1 MKIDMRRI
9 LISILLICLILLTSC
24 TLPSTENN
32 GDANQNNQANSQNQE
47 NQDDNIDKSRGGN
60 DDEANQNN
68 NAAQGANASNDDINE
83 EEEAGEGNNVA
94 PDVAPHAPLSDTGP
108 WYIVSNPEGLYA
120 FNMDGSGLTLV
131 TRGDP
136 DNFGY
141 LSEGVSS
148 SGGRFAYITGEN
160 TYNNL
165 VLHIIDMSNNLEHN
179 TIELLSDE
187 DVDIQAKR
195 AIVEF
200 PSFVWSHSG
209 DQLAFFGVLDG
220 PSSDLYV
227 YSASDQSITRLTSGP
242 SQGYQPSWS
251 PDDKYILHTGADTF
265 GTGAGYSMSGVW
277 AAAADDSGV
286 IDLPLPGGSS
296 DEIIL
301 GWRDNDT
308 FLSYSWNPV
317 YGYFNL
323 RFTNLHVGL
332 AEEVWEHPFSAVGFS
347 NADQPWV
354 LLGINEYQAEEN
366 PAGLS
371 GIFILVAPDYQ
382 PQQLFEDTHGYFQ
395 STGTGLFIVDVGDN
409 SYIIGPTTMQDIS
422 YSNEKAVFSEQGS
435 PAWYSKNGL
444 WVMSGGENIQVTD
457 MPVELAAWGA
467 NSASILFS
475 TDGHLHVA
483 TAPDWKPVLVAAIFY
498 PEEIILVN
506 P

>member
-1 MKIDMRRI
+1 MKMKLRPTIV
-9 LISILLICLILLTSC
+9 LILVISLLLLASC
-24 TLPSTENN
+24 TLPSQANN
-32 GDANQNNQANSQNQE
+32 GNDNQNNQENRQNQQNQE
-47 NQDDNIDKSRGGN
+47 NNVDKSRGGN
-60 DDEANQNN
+60 DEDANQNN
-68 NAAQGANASNDDINE
+68 SDAQEANSSDGDNDEGETE
-83 EEEAGEGNNVA
+83 EDNNVA

-120 FNMDGSGLTLV
+120 FNMDGSGLTYV
-131 TRGDP
+131 AAGDP
-136 DNFGY
+136 ANFYY
-141 LSEGVSS
+141 LADGVSS
-148 SGGRFAYITGEN
+148 SGGRFAYITAEN

-165 VLHIIDMSNNLEHN
+165 LLHIIDMSNQVDHSF
-179 TIELLSDE
+179 IYLLSDE
-187 DVDIQAKR
+187 DVDIQARR
-195 AIVEF
+195 AIIEF
-200 PSFVWSHSG
+200 PSFAWSHSG
-209 DQLAFFGVLDG
+209 DMLAFFGVLDG

-227 YSASDQSITRLTSGP
+227 YSVSDESITRLTSGP

-308 FLSYSWNPV
+308 YLSHSWSPV

-323 RFTNLHVGL
+323 HFTNLHVGL
-332 AEEVWEHPFSAVGFS
+332 AEEVWEYSFSDVAFS
-347 NADQPWV
+347 NTDSPW
-354 LLGINEYQAEEN
+354 LLLSIDDYFAGEN

-371 GIFILVAPDYQ
+371 GLFVLEAPDYQ
-382 PQQLFEDTHGYFQ
+382 PLQLFEDSSGYIQ
-395 STGTGLFIVDVGDN
+395 PTGTGLFIVDVGDN
-409 SYIIGPTTMQDIS
+409 SYIIGPTTMEDIS
-422 YSNEKAVFSEQGS
+422 YSNERAVFSNQGS

-444 WVMSGGENIQVTD
+444 WIMSGGENIQVTN

-467 NSASILFS
+467 ENASILFS